1 MSKQAIAV
9 VLGGLV
15 LFAVGLSASFGLID
29 DESSGGPGQ
38 TAPAGETTGV
48 MTMPG
53 GETMTGPME
62 TTPAGTMPATTMPAT
77 TMGEEGSTTGGVM
90 TMPDGQTMTGPME
103 TAPAETMPATTMPES
118 MPGMTMDGG

>member
-15 LFAVGLSASFGLID
+15 LFAVGLSASFGLIGD
-29 DESSGGPGQ
+29 DNSGGTGQ
-38 TAPAGETTGV
+38 TVPAAETTGV

-77 TMGEEGSTTGGVM
+77 TTGEEGATTGVM

-103 TAPAETMPATTMPES
+103 TAPTETMPATTMPES